1 MENLIAKMSCF
12 ARAFHRRANTPP
24 IFNETTAEALLGS
37 DYAEIARDLC
47 AGATHESAGGR
58 AVYPRAAHTG
68 TNAET
73 GQEMN

>member
-47 AGATHESAGGR
+47 AGAQRRHL
-58 AVYPRAAHTG
+58 
-68 TNAET
+68 
-73 GQEMN
+73 